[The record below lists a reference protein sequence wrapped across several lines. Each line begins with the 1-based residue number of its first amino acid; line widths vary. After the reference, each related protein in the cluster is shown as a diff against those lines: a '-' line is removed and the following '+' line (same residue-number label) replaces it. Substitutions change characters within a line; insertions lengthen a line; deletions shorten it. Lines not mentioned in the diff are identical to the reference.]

1 MKMSHFTKDE
11 EEPLDPLRMTQD
23 ALAIKKSVELQQRI
37 TELEAQVID
46 LENAVAAMKVTR
58 KKMQN
63 TLVTLEEDKARLR
76 EALKTCSTD
85 WRAGCYGTDTEMS
98 FDSKKVK
105 EALAT
110 TSSTWLAEHD
120 AEERR
125 KVVDEILNEAQG
137 PNKDAYIHSEH
148 IAEVV
153 CRMAKGNRS
162 QP

>member
-1 MKMSHFTKDE
+1 MNMSEFEAKTCPE
-11 EEPLDPLRMTQD
+11 
-23 ALAIKKSVELQQRI
+23 AYLQQRI

-46 LENAVAAMKVTR
+46 LENAVAAIRVTR

-63 TLVTLEEDKARLR
+63 TLVTLEADKARLR
-76 EALKTCSTD
+76 EALIAYESAGFGNSTD
-85 WRAGCYGTDTEMS
+85 
-98 FDSKKVK
+98 FVK
-105 EALAT
+105 QGVAYALMVEAIGT